1 LPVAAVCAQQPAT
14 LCAQGGKVLAFFA
27 AGRAPIERDDA
38 SRYGFLKNSTDCQG
52 RTIAMNPVAAKL
64 LELSLDDKY
73 TAQQGRVFLTGTQ
86 ALVRLTLM
94 QRERDLAE
102 GLNTGGFITGYR
114 GSPLGGLDQA
124 LWKARRHLKDH
135 HIHFTPGIN
144 EDLAATAVWGTQ
156 QVNMFEGAKYDGV
169 FGMWYG
175 KGPGVDRC
183 GDVFK
188 HANAA
193 GTSPHGGVL
202 VLAGDDHAAKSST
215 LPHQSEHE
223 FVSAMMPILNPSDV
237 QEFLDLGLYG
247 WAMSRYSGCWVAFK
261 CTGETVD
268 STASVSVDPHR
279 IKFAIPTDFQMPEGG
294 VHIRW
299 PDPWLEQEHRLQKYK
314 VYAALAFAR
323 ANKLD
328 KIVVDSPN
336 PRFGIVTTG
345 KSYLDVRQALEYLGI
360 DDALAARIGLRVY
373 KVAMPWPLEREGARA
388 FAEGLEEVLV
398 VEEKRALIE
407 NQIKEQLY
415 NWRADVRPRVIGK
428 FDEKGDW
435 ILPSSYELNPA
446 QIAKVIAK
454 RLKPFYWSDRLAER
468 VAQIEA
474 KEAAPEGHSFKR
486 IPYFCSGCPHNTSTK
501 VPDGSR
507 AAAGIGCHFMALW
520 MDRNTTTFTQ
530 MGAEGTPWIG
540 QAPFT
545 ATKHIFQNIGDGTYY
560 HSGSLAIRAA
570 VAAKAN
576 ITYKLLFNDAVAMT
590 GGQPHDGPLTVPQIT
605 KQLAAEG
612 VARIVITTDDTEKYG
627 TASFAP
633 GVEIYDRDDLDKVQR
648 ELREEPGVSV
658 LIHDQ
663 TCAAEKRR
671 RRKRGTYP
679 DPAKR
684 IFINEAVCEG
694 CGDCSVKSNCL
705 SVTPLETE
713 FGRKRAIDQ
722 SSCNKDFSC
731 AKGFC
736 PSFVNV
742 LGGRVRKPKSKAAAG
757 AADPFALLPAPV
769 LPGLDKPY
777 GILVTGVGGT
787 GVVTVGALIGMA
799 AHLEGKGVSVLD
811 MAGLAQKG
819 GAVVSHIRIAKA
831 PDDLHAVRIASG
843 EAQLLLGCDVVV
855 AAGADT
861 LDKMQIGISRA
872 VINAHESPTGDFTR
886 NPDLA
891 FPGKEMQDT
900 IGHALGQGAVGVV
913 DATALATALLG
924 DSIATNPFMLG
935 FAWQKGLV
943 PVGLEALM
951 RAIELNEVAIDA
963 NKRAFQ
969 WGRLAA
975 VDPARVKDAAAPTM
989 PAERKIAKTLD
1000 EIVEVRMTHL
1010 VGYQDGALAQRF
1022 EARVRAIEAAE
1033 STKTPGRTGLALAVA
1048 RYYAKLLAYKDEYE
1062 VARLYSDGKF
1072 RAALERQFEGDF
1084 KIEFNLAPPMIAEID
1099 ANTGHAKKRTFG
1111 PWMLSVFGLLAKLKF
1126 LRGSVFDIFGRTAE
1140 RRMERRLIAEYE
1152 TLLDEIVAGLTPANH
1167 AAAVG
1172 LASIPEE
1179 IRGYGHVKEAHLAKA
1194 KAHEAAL
1201 LERFRK
1207 PLVAAQAAE

>member
-1 LPVAAVCAQQPAT
+1 MTP
-14 LCAQGGKVLAFFA
+14 A
-27 AGRAPIERDDA
+27 AG
-38 SRYGFLKNSTDCQG
+38 
-52 RTIAMNPVAAKL
+52 KL
-64 LELSLDDKY
+64 LDLALDDKY
-73 TAQQGRVFLTGTQ
+73 TAQTGRVFLTGTQ
-86 ALVRLTLM
+86 ALVRLALM
-94 QRERDLAE
+94 QRERDLAA
-102 GLNTGGFITGYR
+102 GLDTAGFVTGYR

-124 LWKARRHLKDH
+124 LWKAKRHLENH
-135 HIHFTPGIN
+135 HIHFTPGVN
-144 EDLAATAVWGTQ
+144 EDLAAAAVWGTQ
-156 QVNMFEGAKYDGV
+156 QVNMYEGAKYDGV

-223 FVSAMMPILNPSDV
+223 FVSAMIPILNPSGV
-237 QEFLDLGLYG
+237 QEFLDLGIYG

-279 IKFAIPTDFQMPEGG
+279 VKIVQPTDFRMPEGG

-299 PDPWLEQEHRLQKYK
+299 PDPWLDQEYRLQKHK

-328 KIVVDSPN
+328 KIVIDSPS
-336 PRFGIVTTG
+336 PRFGIATTG
-345 KSYLDVRQALEYLGI
+345 KSYLDVRQALEDLGI
-360 DDALAARIGLRVY
+360 DEALAARIGLRVY
-373 KVAMPWPLEREGARA
+373 KIAMPWPLEREGARA

-428 FDEKGDW
+428 FDEKGEW

-454 RLKPFYWSDRLAER
+454 RLKPFYWSERMAAR
-468 VAQIEA
+468 VALIEA

-486 IPYFCSGCPHNTSTK
+486 VPYFCSGCPHNTSTK
-501 VPDGSR
+501 VPEGSR

-520 MDRNTTTFTQ
+520 MDRETTTFTQ

-545 ATKHIFQNIGDGTYY
+545 TTKHVFQNIGDGTYY

-605 KQLAAEG
+605 KQLHAEG
-612 VARIVITTDDTEKYG
+612 VARIVVTTDDIGKYG
-627 TASFAP
+627 AASFAP
-633 GVEIYDRDDLDKVQR
+633 GVEIRDRDDLDAVQR
-648 ELREEPGVSV
+648 ELRDTAGVTI

-684 IFINEAVCEG
+684 IFINDAVCEG

-705 SVTPLETE
+705 SVVPVETE

-722 SSCNKDFSC
+722 SSCNKDYSC

-742 LGGRVRKPKSKAAAG
+742 LGGRVRKAKSKAASG
-757 AADPFALLPAPV
+757 AADPFALLPAPE
-769 LPGLDKPY
+769 LPPLDTPY
-777 GILVTGVGGT
+777 GIVVTGIGGT
-787 GVVTVGALIGMA
+787 GVVTVGALVGMA
-799 AHLEGKGVSVLD
+799 AHLEGRGVSVLD

-819 GAVVSHIRIAKA
+819 GAVVSHIRIAAA
-831 PDDLHAVRIASG
+831 PDDLHAVRIAAG
-843 EAQLLLGCDVVV
+843 EANLLLGCDVVV
-855 AAGADT
+855 AAGAET
-861 LDKMQIGISRA
+861 LDKMRIGTSRA
-872 VINAHESPTGDFTR
+872 VINSFEAPTGDFTR

-891 FPGKEMQDT
+891 FPNKEMQDT
-900 IGHALGQGAVGVV
+900 IEHSLGQGAMDVV
-913 DATALATALLG
+913 DATKLATALMG

-951 RAIELNEVAIDA
+951 RAIELNEVAVEA

-975 VDPARVKDAAAPTM
+975 VDLPRVKEAAAPTM
-989 PAERKIAKTLD
+989 PVETKIATTLD
-1000 EIVEVRMTHL
+1000 EIVAARVSHL
-1010 VGYQDGALAQRF
+1010 TGYQDAALAKRY
-1022 EARVRAIEAAE
+1022 ETRVAAIDAAE
-1033 STKTPGRTGLALAVA
+1033 RAKTPGRTGLALAVA

-1062 VARLYSDGKF
+1062 VARLYSGGEF
-1072 RAALERQFEGDF
+1072 RAALARQFEGAYR
-1084 KIEFNLAPPMIAEID
+1084 IEFNLAPPMIAEID

-1111 PWMLSVFGLLAKLKF
+1111 PWMLSAFGVLAKLKF
-1126 LRGSVFDIFGRTAE
+1126 LRGTAFDVFGRTEE

-1152 TLLDEIVAGLTPANH
+1152 MLLDEIATNLSPANH

-1179 IRGYGHVKEAHLAKA
+1179 IRGYGHVKQAHLARA
-1194 KAHEAAL
+1194 KAHEATL
-1201 LERFRK
+1201 LANFRN
-1207 PLVAAQAAE
+1207 PAPAAQAAE